1 MVKIQ
6 ESGYW
11 YARAEYAD
19 GTEIE
24 KRFAYSENDN
34 YEAEQERQ
42 YDIED
47 WLISRHPDCTYYSV
61 TYEEY

>member
-1 MVKIQ
+1 MIKVY

-11 YARAEYAD
+11 YAKAEYAD

-24 KRFAYSENDN
+24 RKFAYGENDD
-34 YEAEQERQ
+34 YKSEQERQ
-42 YDIED
+42 QNIED

-61 TYEEY
+61 IYVED